1 MNWLED
7 KEYQYNKNNIE
18 KEWDFI
24 KTRILAEHA
33 NLGGDRNEYYKKIIS
48 RDTTVI
54 EAIKH
59 FEEAKALL
67 N

>member
-1 MNWLED
+1 MS
-7 KEYQYNKNNIE
+7 QNIE
-18 KEWDFI
+18 KEWDLVEV
-24 KTRILAEHA
+24 RILAELA
-33 NLGGDRNEYYKKIIS
+33 NQLFGRNEYYKKLIS
-48 RDTTVI
+48 KDITVI